1 MTLTVFCILLFAALL
16 HASWNAIVKAGTDK
30 LYSAIS
36 VSGSATL
43 IALVLLPLSPQ
54 PSAASW
60 PFLIVS
66 CALHTP
72 CWSRRPIRFPI

>member
-1 MTLTVFCILLFAALL
+1 MTITVFCILLFAALL

-43 IALVLLPLSPQ
+43 IALVLLPSLHSPLPQ
-54 PSAASW
+54 AG
-60 PFLIVS
+60 
-66 CALHTP
+66 
-72 CWSRRPIRFPI
+72 RF